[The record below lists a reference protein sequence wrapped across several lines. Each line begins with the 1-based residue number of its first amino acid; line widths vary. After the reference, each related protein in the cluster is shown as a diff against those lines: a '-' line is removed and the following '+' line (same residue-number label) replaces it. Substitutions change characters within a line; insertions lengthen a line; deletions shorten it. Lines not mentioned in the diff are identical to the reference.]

1 MLLVGASGAGKTAL
15 LMRMLLEPGLLNY
28 EKLYVFAK
36 SLYQPEYQ
44 VLRAG
49 LQNGLP
55 KMDIIKLMSSD
66 EILKKNNAELDDVA
80 AVLAECNEIEG
91 THIETE
97 FHDNPNEIPD
107 PTELDKTMRNLMV
120 FDDIMTDKKQNTAE
134 SYYTRGR
141 SANCDCIYLSQN
153 YTKLPLHTIRSNSY
167 FMIFFKSLPRVV
179 EQLHRDF
186 AEVDMSIK
194 QFKEFCNNAWTKKHG
209 FIVIDLCRDSADK
222 YRSQLEL
229 SFI

>member
-1 MLLVGASGAGKTAL
+1 
-15 LMRMLLEPGLLNY
+15 
-28 EKLYVFAK
+28 
-36 SLYQPEYQ
+36 
-44 VLRAG
+44 
-49 LQNGLP
+49 
-55 KMDIIKLMSSD
+55 
-66 EILKKNNAELDDVA
+66 
-80 AVLAECNEIEG
+80 
-91 THIETE
+91 
-97 FHDNPNEIPD
+97 
-107 PTELDKTMRNLMV
+107 MRNLMV

-153 YTKLPLHTIRSNSY
+153 YTKLPLHTIRSNSN
-167 FMIFFKSLPRVV
+167 FMIFFKSSPRVV

-194 QFKEFCNNAWTKKHG
+194 KFEEFCNNAWTRKHE
-209 FIVIDLCRDSADK
+209 FIVIDLSCDNK